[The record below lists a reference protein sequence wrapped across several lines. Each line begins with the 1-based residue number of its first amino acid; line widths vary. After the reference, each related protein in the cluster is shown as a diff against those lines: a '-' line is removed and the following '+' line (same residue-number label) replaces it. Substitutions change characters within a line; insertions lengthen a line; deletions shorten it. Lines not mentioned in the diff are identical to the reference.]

1 MSLGDLMLIV
11 DGARLFTV
19 IHLDD
24 GYAHMHLLRTQ
35 DQEIPM
41 RKIYGSESGN
51 DTSASTKVS

>member
-11 DGARLFTV
+11 DGARLVTV

-35 DQEIPM
+35 D
-41 RKIYGSESGN
+41 RKSP
-51 DTSASTKVS
+51 

>member
-1 MSLGDLMLIV
+1 MLIV
-11 DGARLFTV
+11 DGARLVTV